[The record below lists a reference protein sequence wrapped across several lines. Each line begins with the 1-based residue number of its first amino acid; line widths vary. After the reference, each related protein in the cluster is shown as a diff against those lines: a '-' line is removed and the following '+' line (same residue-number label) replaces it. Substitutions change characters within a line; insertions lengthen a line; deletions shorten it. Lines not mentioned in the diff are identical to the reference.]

1 MRELLEYDKK
11 RMIRRMQNLKENEMI
26 MSIRTLWPEELLERK
41 VAQIM
46 PDTTA
51 TSNTT
56 TRLAKTVMMKLDQ
69 NNLQIPVGWKGWWNM
84 VEAEAKRIRKMNEK
98 RWLEESMRSKA
109 NAMKEMFIKR
119 MQGDQKDGK
128 LESRTWVKAMRK
140 TERSNLLE
148 LNPMKSLESP
158 SKSYIKKSIS
168 RETPTKSPS
177 VKRKYSTKLQG
188 ASMNH
193 VNKKFRSLQMFW
205 EDKKSTSS
213 TTKSNTQFVNN
224 THTHTQTKTLTTIL
238 AGPSGGNR
246 VVTEDI
252 STWRQIM
259 EDQYKPEGN
268 PEASDVSE
276 LCK

>member
-1 MRELLEYDKK
+1 MDFVFHIY
-11 RMIRRMQNLKENEMI
+11 
-26 MSIRTLWPEELLERK
+26 P
-41 VAQIM
+41 
-46 PDTTA
+46 
-51 TSNTT
+51 
-56 TRLAKTVMMKLDQ
+56 
-69 NNLQIPVGWKGWWNM
+69 
-84 VEAEAKRIRKMNEK
+84 
-98 RWLEESMRSKA
+98 
-109 NAMKEMFIKR
+109 
-119 MQGDQKDGK
+119 
-128 LESRTWVKAMRK
+128 
-140 TERSNLLE
+140 
-148 LNPMKSLESP
+148 
-158 SKSYIKKSIS
+158 
-168 RETPTKSPS
+168 
-177 VKRKYSTKLQG
+177 VKRKYSAILQG

-238 AGPSGGNR
+238 AGPSGGNQ